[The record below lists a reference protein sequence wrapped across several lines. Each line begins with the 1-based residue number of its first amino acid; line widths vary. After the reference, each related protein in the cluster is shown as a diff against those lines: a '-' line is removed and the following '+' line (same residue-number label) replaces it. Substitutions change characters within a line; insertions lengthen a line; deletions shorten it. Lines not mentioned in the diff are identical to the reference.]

1 MNLAW
6 ADGLEAL
13 QGVHPDAS
21 RFKHPYSA
29 CCMHLAQETEF
40 GCLVLPILIDTFSFA
55 LASRH
60 ALTP

>member
-1 MNLAW
+1 
-6 ADGLEAL
+6 
-13 QGVHPDAS
+13 
-21 RFKHPYSA
+21 
-29 CCMHLAQETEF
+29 MHLAQEGEF